1 MPSHVVGGSPIKSA
15 RYQSNWV
22 FVVIGAAY
30 NLSCHFAVSS
40 GPGSVLLVAS
50 ASAWPDGS
58 SDSGNAQPAS
68 ANSAVH
74 TTSSAITSRD
84 LSLPV
89 SRRASCSR

>member
-1 MPSHVVGGSPIKSA
+1 MASHVVGGSSIKSA

-22 FVVIGAAY
+22 FVVIGTAY
-30 NLSCHFAVSS
+30 SLSCHFAVSS
-40 GPGSVLLVAS
+40 GPGSVLEVAS